1 MNSRQIESMKLYAD
15 IDTLSITSF
24 LRVAEESKNIEKV
37 QQEVNEELN
46 TIRSLHDLNIS
57 RDYKYS
63 TNI

>member
-1 MNSRQIESMKLYAD
+1 MNSRQIKSMKLYTD